1 MRGMERLAG
10 LNLVRTPTRLLY
22 TRGERRH
29 LAMTAGQSAAAERRK
44 ATGNGRYTPKKAVH
58 TEEGRPMTRLL
69 VFLLLG
75 LWVGIGLALILNTVG
90 S

>member
-1 MRGMERLAG
+1 MERLAG

-44 ATGNGRYTPKKAVH
+44 ATGNGRYTPKKAV
-58 TEEGRPMTRLL
+58 R
-69 VFLLLG
+69 
-75 LWVGIGLALILNTVG
+75 
-90 S
+90 